1 MRVTSRESQLE
12 VVVGLPCFCL
22 FVTVA
27 GQGRLSRAALA
38 GCSGWDSLFFGI
50 VDAVVTVT
58 DVLVGGQEGRPMLA
72 WVRTAIRKE
81 GLEVA

>member
-1 MRVTSRESQLE
+1 MSHNWRLWLAFRVFVVHDRSRSR
-12 VVVGLPCFCL
+12 G
-22 FVTVA
+22 
-27 GQGRLSRAALA
+27 LSRAALA

-81 GLEVA
+81 GLKVA